1 MSSGD
6 AGRNAMTEGS
16 AGAPASTP
24 ASVAPS
30 KAERG
35 PVPSAS
41 PTGADRKE
49 PPETLLLR
57 RAPRPVNRLNRT
69 TLAVLIGG
77 LAILVLIATLWGL
90 RRPPPKPDS
99 ATDREGKVDHAAR
112 AEGLDA
118 LPRDYASI
126 PKPQPAPRLGAPIG
140 ELGRPVLREE
150 QAAGLQPL
158 PERPSFSPNPEEDAL
173 RAQRLRE
180 EQEAEA
186 ANKSQVLVQ
195 LKRSQQTP
203 ASSSPSEAVP
213 GPVSG
218 TGAAPQSPPHAEGA
232 AAGQEHK
239 EGFLAGSASNMDAR
253 IYSTATLQIPHSP
266 GQLMAG
272 TIIPAAL
279 LTGIDSDLPGMIMAT
294 VTSPVYD
301 SVTGHLLLIP
311 QGARLLGQ
319 YDSQVAYGQRRVLLV
334 WTRLIMPDGSSIVLD
349 RLPGTDAAG
358 RAGLEDQVDWHIER
372 LAGGAALSTVLGVA
386 SALATPNRSGSQG
399 VLVIATQ
406 QSVQD
411 TTNQIGQEITRRNLD
426 VQPTLRVRPGFP
438 LRVIVNKDIT
448 LRPYAS

>member
-1 MSSGD
+1 MTSGD
-6 AGRNAMTEGS
+6 AGRNPMTAGS
-16 AGAPASTP
+16 ADAPASTP
-24 ASVAPS
+24 ASIASPD
-30 KAERG
+30 AERG
-35 PVPSAS
+35 PVASAL
-41 PTGADRKE
+41 PPGADRKE
-49 PPETLLLR
+49 SPERLLLR
-57 RAPRPVNRLNRT
+57 RTPRPVTRFNRT

-77 LAILVLIATLWGL
+77 LSILVLIATLWGL
-90 RRPPPKPDS
+90 RRPPPKPDT
-99 ATDREGKVDHAAR
+99 AADHEGKVDHAAR

-126 PKPQPAPRLGAPIG
+126 PRPQPPPRLGAPIG
-140 ELGRPVLREE
+140 ELGRPVIREE

-173 RAQRLRE
+173 RTRRLQE
-180 EQEAEA
+180 VQEAEA
-186 ANKSQVLVQ
+186 ANKSQVIVQ

-203 ASSSPSEAVP
+203 PSSPPSEAAP
-213 GPVSG
+213 GPG
-218 TGAAPQSPPHAEGA
+218 TVAGGAPQPPSRAEGA
-232 AAGQEHK
+232 VGPQEHK
-239 EGFLAGSASNMDAR
+239 EGFLTGSASNPDAR
-253 IYSTATLQIPHSP
+253 IYSAATLQTPRSSA
-266 GQLMAG
+266 QLMAG

-279 LTGIDSDLPGMIMAT
+279 LTGIDSDLPGMIMAS

-301 SVTGHLLLIP
+301 SVTGRLLLIP

-334 WTRLIMPDGSSIVLD
+334 WTRLIMPDGSSILLD
-349 RLPGTDAAG
+349 RLPGTDTTG
-358 RAGLEDQVDWHIER
+358 QAGLEDQVDWHIER

-411 TTNQIGQEITRRNLD
+411 TANQIGQEITRRNLD
-426 VQPTLRVRPGFP
+426 VQPTLRIRPGFS